1 MRHGFVSSL
10 LDRISDL
17 RESALFNSG
26 LTFGLVITGPMLVF
40 LTFYMMQPIQ
50 GARGYLRF
58 VLTADFVYILFITT
72 LLIRR
77 LVQLAADRRAESAG
91 SRLHFRL
98 TTAFGVIALFPT
110 VLVALFAVLSINQA
124 LEGWFS
130 ERVRSAVGASLSAAQ
145 AYQTQIRNGLMADTR
160 VFAQQLN
167 DLNTSRFQ
175 NGNIDT
181 DSQLSPELTRLQT
194 EFERGLKEVYIINN
208 IGELRLRGLSSYL
221 FGYEKPTLRQI
232 KQVEGPDVLIITDLI
247 GNELRALIRLSNY
260 SNHYLY
266 LTRTVDGSLL
276 GLLEDTTETATYY
289 NQLETERG
297 RLLFDFGLL
306 YLAFAV
312 ILILTATWLGLWFA
326 ERLASPV
333 GRMTAAAQ
341 KVGAGDLDARIEN
354 IKGDDE
360 IAMLARYF
368 NQMTHQLKG
377 QRDTLIQSAEQA
389 DRRRRLFDSVLA
401 SVTSGVIGLDQSGH
415 ITFLNKSAQR
425 VLDLPEV
432 SKLSL
437 LSNSVPEFREIVDD
451 FRTGVSDVAQRE
463 IRLLRRGKL
472 ENLLVRIAL
481 RTNELS
487 EEEGYVIAFEDVT
500 DLVSAQRMAAW
511 GDVARRIAHEIKN
524 PLTPIRLSAE
534 RIKRKFSPKVGEES
548 DQLENMTDVIVRQ
561 TDELRR
567 IVDEFSQFARMPE
580 PDRRPTDFGELLK
593 GAILLQ
599 ESGQPNVIFK
609 LKLPNEKLWIDAD
622 SSMIGRAI
630 TNLLKNS
637 GESIE
642 EALKKSPKIN
652 GEIRVVASQTDR
664 SVVLTVVDN
673 GTGLPE
679 DRSRLLEP
687 YVTNRQSGTGLGL
700 SIVVK
705 TIEEHGGTFSLS
717 NAEPFEV
724 GAMPGAQAVI
734 KLPKLK
740 QTTAQNV
747 ALGKTT

>member
-609 LKLPNEKLWIDAD
+609 LNLPNEKLWIDAD

-652 GEIRVVASQTDR
+652 GEIRVMASQTDR
-664 SVVLTVVDN
+664 SVLLTVVDN

-679 DRSRLLEP
+679 DRARLLEP

>member
-175 NGNIDT
+175 KGNIDT

-609 LKLPNEKLWIDAD
+609 LNLPNEKLWIDAD

-717 NAEPFEV
+717 NAEPFED

>member
-1 MRHGFVSSL
+1 MRYGLASSL
-10 LDRISDL
+10 LDRIADL
-17 RESALFNSG
+17 RTNRSANSG
-26 LTFGLVITGPMLVF
+26 LTFALVIIGPLLVF
-40 LTFYMMQPIQ
+40 LTFYAMQPIQ
-50 GARGYLRF
+50 GGRASLRF

-77 LVQLAADRRAESAG
+77 IVQLAAARRAESAG

-98 TTAFGVIALFPT
+98 TTAFATIALFPT
-110 VLVALFAVLSINQA
+110 ILVAIFAVLSVNQA

-130 ERVRSAVGASLSAAQ
+130 ERVRNAVGASLSAAQ
-145 AYQTQIRNGLMADTR
+145 AYQTQTRKGVIADTE
-160 VFAQQLN
+160 VFAERLN
-167 DLNTSRFQ
+167 ALNQ
-175 NGNIDT
+175 NKLLTGNIDT

-208 IGELRLRGLSSYL
+208 IGDLRLRGPSSYL
-221 FGYEKPTLRQI
+221 FDYEKPTRAQMMLA
-232 KQVEGPDVLIITDLI
+232 EGPDILIIEDLI
-247 GNELRALIRLSNY
+247 ANEMRSLVRLRNY

-266 LTRTVDGSLL
+266 LTRIVDGSLL
-276 GLLEDTTETATYY
+276 GLLEETTETAIYY
-289 NQLETERG
+289 NQLESQRG

-333 GRMTAAAQ
+333 GRMAAAAK

-377 QRDTLIQSAEQA
+377 QRDTLIQSADQA

-401 SVTSGVIGLDQSGH
+401 SVTSGVIGLNQTGH
-415 ITFLNKSAQR
+415 IAFLNKSAQR

-432 SKLSL
+432 SDLAL
-437 LSNSVPEFREIVDD
+437 LSESVPEFGEMMDY
-451 FRTGVSDVAQRE
+451 FRSGVSDVAQRE
-463 IRLLRRGKL
+463 IRLVRRGKL
-472 ENLLVRIAL
+472 ESLLVRIAL

-487 EEEGYVIAFEDVT
+487 EPEGYVIAFEDVT

-534 RIKRKFSPKVGEES
+534 RIKRKFSPKLGDQS
-548 DQLENMTDVIVRQ
+548 DQLESMTNIIVRQ
-561 TDELRR
+561 TEELRR

-580 PDRRPTDFGELLK
+580 PDRQPTELRELIK
-593 GAILLQ
+593 DTVLLQ
-599 ESGQPNVIFK
+599 DSGQPNVTFK
-609 LKLPNEKLWIDAD
+609 LDLPPKNIWIDAD
-622 SSMIGRAI
+622 ASMISRAF
-630 TNLLKNS
+630 TNLFKNA

-642 EALKKSPKIN
+642 DAIKEAPDHE
-652 GEIRVVASQTDR
+652 GEIRVSVSQTEQLI
-664 SVVLTVVDN
+664 VLEISDN
-673 GTGLPE
+673 GAGLPQ
-679 DRSRLLEP
+679 DRSRLMEP
-687 YVTNRQSGTGLGL
+687 YVTNRASGTGLGL
-700 SIVVK
+700 SIVTK
-705 TIEEHGGTFSLS
+705 IIEEHRGTFSLS
-717 NAEPFEV
+717 DAEPFDYNSKV
-724 GAMPGAQAVI
+724 GAKAVI
-734 KLPKLK
+734 KLPGMKHN
-740 QTTAQNV
+740 TEQNIN
-747 ALGKTT
+747 LGKPV

>member
-10 LDRISDL
+10 LDRVADL
-17 RESALFNSG
+17 RESASFNSG
-26 LTFGLVITGPMLVF
+26 LTFGLVVTGPMLVF
-40 LTFYMMQPIQ
+40 LTFYLMQPIQ
-50 GARGYLRF
+50 GGRGYLRF

-77 LVQLAADRRAESAG
+77 IVQLAADRRAESAG

-110 VLVALFAVLSINQA
+110 VLVAIFVVLSINQA

-167 DLNTSRFQ
+167 DFNNNRFQ

-208 IGELRLRGLSSYL
+208 MGELRLRGASSYL
-221 FGYEKPTLRQI
+221 FGYEKPTLGQI
-232 KQVEGPDVLIITDLI
+232 KQAEGPEVLIVTDLV

-266 LTRTVDGSLL
+266 LTRTIDGSLL

-333 GRMTAAAQ
+333 GRMAAAAQ

-360 IAMLARYF
+360 IAMLAHYF

-377 QRDTLIQSAEQA
+377 QRETLIQSAEQA

-415 ITFLNKSAQR
+415 IIFFNKSAQR
-425 VLDLPEV
+425 VLDLAEV

-437 LSNSVPEFREIVDD
+437 LANSVPEFSEIVDD
-451 FRTGVSDVAQRE
+451 FCSGVSDVAQRE
-463 IRLLRRGKL
+463 IRLVRRGKL

-580 PDRRPTDFGELLK
+580 PDRRPTDLGELLK

-599 ESGQPNVIFK
+599 ESGQPNVSFT
-609 LKLPNEKLWIDAD
+609 LNLPNGKLWIDAD

-642 EALKKSPKIN
+642 EALKKSPKRK

-664 SVVLTVVDN
+664 SVVLTGVDN

-717 NAEPFEV
+717 DAEPFGD

-740 QTTAQNV
+740 QSTAHSV

>member
-609 LKLPNEKLWIDAD
+609 LNLPNEKLWIDAD

-717 NAEPFEV
+717 NAKPFGD